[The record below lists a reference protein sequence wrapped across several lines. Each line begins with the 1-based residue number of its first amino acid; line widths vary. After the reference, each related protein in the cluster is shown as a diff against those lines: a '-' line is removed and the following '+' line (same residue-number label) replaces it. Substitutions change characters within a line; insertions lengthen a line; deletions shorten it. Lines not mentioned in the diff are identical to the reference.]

1 MESIFERS
9 TAMPGFWVRFFITAC
24 GLLLATYLLEG
35 VHLGG
40 AMSLLF
46 AALVLC
52 AVNAIVRPIML
63 LLTLPITVVTLG
75 LFLLVLNGAMLGL
88 AALLVPGFV
97 IDGFWTAVFGA
108 IIISMTG
115 MVANWFIGPKG
126 RVEIIVVRR

>member
-1 MESIFERS
+1 
-9 TAMPGFWVRFFITAC
+9 MPGFWVRFFITAC
-24 GLLLATYLLEG
+24 GLLVATWLLEG

-40 AMSLLF
+40 ATSLLF

-75 LFLLVLNGAMLGL
+75 FFLFVLNGAMLGL
-88 AALLVPGFV
+88 VALLVPGFM

-108 IIISMTG
+108 ILISLTG

-126 RVEIIVVRR
+126 RVEIIVVRH

>member
-1 MESIFERS
+1 
-9 TAMPGFWVRFFITAC
+9 MPGFWVRFFITAC
-24 GLLLATYLLEG
+24 GLLLAAYLLEG

-97 IDGFWTAVFGA
+97 IDSFWTAVFGA
-108 IIISMTG
+108 IVISMTG

-126 RVEIIVVRR
+126 RIEIIVVRR

>member
-1 MESIFERS
+1 
-9 TAMPGFWVRFFITAC
+9 MPGFWVRFFITAC
-24 GLLLATYLLEG
+24 GLLLAAYLLEG

-97 IDGFWTAVFGA
+97 IDSFWTAVFGA
-108 IIISMTG
+108 IVISMTG

>member
-1 MESIFERS
+1 
-9 TAMPGFWVRFFITAC
+9 MPGFWVRFFITAC

-40 AMSLLF
+40 AISLLF

-63 LLTLPITVVTLG
+63 LLTLPITVITLG
-75 LFLLVLNGAMLGL
+75 LFLLVLNAAMLGL

-97 IDGFWTAVFGA
+97 IDGFWTALFGA
-108 IIISMTG
+108 IIISITG

-126 RVEIIVVRR
+126 QVEIIVVRR

>member
-1 MESIFERS
+1 
-9 TAMPGFWVRFFITAC
+9 MPGFWVRFFITAC
-24 GLLLATYLLEG
+24 GLLVATWLLDG
-35 VHLGG
+35 IHLGG
-40 AMSLLF
+40 AMSLFF
-46 AALVLC
+46 AALALC

-97 IDGFWTAVFGA
+97 IEGFWTALFGA
-108 IIISMTG
+108 IFISMTG

-126 RVEIIVVRR
+126 QVEIIVVRR

>member
-1 MESIFERS
+1 M
-9 TAMPGFWVRFFITAC
+9 TGFWVRFFITAC
-24 GLLLATYLLEG
+24 ELLVAAWMLNG
-35 VHLGG
+35 IHLSG

-46 AALVLC
+46 AALALC

-88 AALLVPGFV
+88 AALLVPGF
-97 IDGFWTAVFGA
+97 IIEGFWTALFGA
-108 IIISMTG
+108 IIISITG

-126 RVEIIVVRR
+126 QIEIIVVQR

>member
-1 MESIFERS
+1 
-9 TAMPGFWVRFFITAC
+9 MPGFWVRFFITAC
-24 GLLLATYLLEG
+24 GLLLAAYLLEG

-40 AMSLLF
+40 ALSLLF

-97 IDGFWTAVFGA
+97 IDSFWTAVFGA
-108 IIISMTG
+108 IVISMTG

>member
-1 MESIFERS
+1 
-9 TAMPGFWVRFFITAC
+9 MPGFWVRFFITAC
-24 GLLLATYLLEG
+24 GLLVATWLLEG

-46 AALVLC
+46 GALVLC

-75 LFLLVLNGAMLGL
+75 LFLLVLNGAMQGL
-88 AALLVPGFV
+88 AALLVPGFIV
-97 IDGFWTAVFGA
+97 DGFWTAVLGA
-108 IIISMTG
+108 IIISLTG

-126 RVEIIVVRR
+126 RVEIIVVRS

>member
-1 MESIFERS
+1 
-9 TAMPGFWVRFFITAC
+9 MPGFWVRFFITAC
-24 GLLLATYLLEG
+24 GLLVATWLLEG

-40 AMSLLF
+40 AASLLF

-75 LFLLVLNGAMLGL
+75 FFLFVLNGAMLGL
-88 AALLVPGFV
+88 AALLVPGFI

-108 IIISMTG
+108 IIISLTG

>member
-1 MESIFERS
+1 MLNGI
-9 TAMPGFWVRFFITAC
+9 
-24 GLLLATYLLEG
+24 
-35 VHLGG
+35 HLSG

-46 AALVLC
+46 AALALC

-88 AALLVPGFV
+88 AALLVPGF
-97 IDGFWTAVFGA
+97 IIESFWTALFGA
-108 IIISMTG
+108 IIISITG

-126 RVEIIVVRR
+126 RIEIIVVRH

>member
-1 MESIFERS
+1 
-9 TAMPGFWVRFFITAC
+9 MPGFWVRFFITAC

-40 AMSLLF
+40 AISLLF

-75 LFLLVLNGAMLGL
+75 LFLLVLNAAMLGL

-97 IDGFWTAVFGA
+97 IDGFWTALFGA
-108 IIISMTG
+108 IIISITG

-126 RVEIIVVRR
+126 QVEIIVVRR

>member
-1 MESIFERS
+1 
-9 TAMPGFWVRFFITAC
+9 MPGFWVRFFITAC
-24 GLLLATYLLEG
+24 GLLIAAKMLEG

-40 AMSLLF
+40 AVSLLF

-63 LLTLPITVVTLG
+63 LLTLPITVITLG
-75 LFLLVLNGAMLGL
+75 FFLLVLNGAMLGL
-88 AALLVPGFV
+88 AALLVPGFI

-108 IIISMTG
+108 IIISLTG

-126 RVEIIVVRR
+126 RVEIIVVRH